1 MPIGHPV
8 FWLLLAAVL
17 APLLAQVPIGL
28 KVPVVVLEV
37 VLGIVI
43 GPHVLDLV
51 RFEGILEPMF
61 RLGMAAT
68 LFMAGVDLDF
78 SAMKGRPLSL
88 ALGGWGASLM
98 LGVAAVGLLHIVP
111 GVDAPMMVVLAVCT
125 TGLGVLLPLLRDGG
139 RLDTPFGRMV
149 LAAGTVG
156 EVAPIAAMAL
166 VLSRRYSTWQE
177 FGFLIAFVC
186 ILGVAIAVGLGARPP
201 RVLAFLGREMK
212 SSTQLPV
219 RIALLIL
226 AGLLMLAEKFGF
238 ESIFGAFA
246 AGMIVG
252 QSTRGAEAAP
262 LREKLDAVA
271 FGWFY
276 PFFFV
281 GAGIH
286 FDYSALAKDWTT
298 ALSVPLF
305 AILFLLVRGST
316 LLLYRKDLAVAEQL
330 PFALLSSVP
339 SLSIVVVITEIG
351 VKAGHMNTQM
361 AAALVGAAL
370 LCTLLYPTLAGTL
383 MRPVTESTE
392 AASAKASGG

>member
-8 FWLLLAAVL
+8 FWLILAAVL
-17 APLLAQVPIGL
+17 APVLAQIPIGL

-51 RFEGILEPMF
+51 RFDGILEPMF

-68 LFMAGVDLDF
+68 LFMAGVELDF

-88 ALGGWGASLM
+88 ALGGWSISLL

-139 RLDTPFGRMV
+139 RLDTAFGRMV

-166 VLSRRYSTWQE
+166 LLSRRYSTWQE

-226 AGLLMLAEKFGF
+226 AALLVLAEDFGF

-252 QSTRGAEAAP
+252 QSTRGAAGAP
-262 LREKLDAVA
+262 LREKLDALS

-286 FDYSALAKDWTT
+286 FDLSTLVRDWTT

-305 AILFLLVRGST
+305 AVLFLLVRGST

-351 VKAGHMNTQM
+351 VRAGHLNTQL

-383 MRPVTESTE
+383 VRRETGSTGR
-392 AASAKASGG
+392 ASAKASGS